1 MPAYKAI
8 ANSGPASTI
17 GAAVRIFDRAP
28 AGERRWLLWP
38 LNLLLTIALFATV
51 TLAAQGCSTITSS
64 VKSLWSSD
72 DDTSDDAADDSA
84 GEPLPPPVANVAVTY
99 KRPGDALTRATVIK
113 FFGADVIAN
122 HQRDPA
128 HLESTVRFDGG
139 VPIWEFKADEST
151 FGSITGVGAAKYS
164 VKSIEYSKVPTHFT
178 QVIPEE
184 GPPEPLD
191 RGAYYV
197 FQIDR
202 QSGSTSYQAVKV
214 LADGSL
220 QAYNAQPRAG
230 NSYLLCCNITS
241 EFPEPVVLPEPN
253 PDAQT
258 ENAPADQPPDE
269 PSAPQLSA
277 PPPDSPYSGA
287 GQPPSAPSAE
297 PPPADTTPGDSP
309 DSGLGVP

>member
-1 MPAYKAI
+1 MKI
-8 ANSGPASTI
+8 L
-17 GAAVRIFDRAP
+17 RLR
-28 AGERRWLLWP
+28 LLWP
-38 LNLLLTIALFATV
+38 INFLLTMALFTTV
-51 TLAAQGCSTITSS
+51 TFASQGCSTATSY

-72 DDTSDDAADDSA
+72 DDASTDDAADTE

-122 HQRDPA
+122 HSRDA
-128 HLESTVRFDGG
+128 SHTESVVRFDGG

-151 FGSITGVGAAKYS
+151 FGSITGVGAAKCAVQKIDYA
-164 VKSIEYSKVPTHFT
+164 KVPTHFT

-184 GPPEPLD
+184 GLPEPLD

-230 NSYLLCCNITS
+230 SSYLLCCNVAS
-241 EFPEPVVLPEPN
+241 EFPEPVVLPEPT
-253 PDAQT
+253 PGVGT
-258 ENAPADQPPDE
+258 ENTAADQPPPDE
-269 PSAPQLSA
+269 SGSSSAPPPSAS
-277 PPPDSPYSGA
+277 PPDSPYSPGS
-287 GQPPSAPSAE
+287 QPPPPLVPGAAGAPDDSSE
-297 PPPADTTPGDSP
+297 PGF
-309 DSGLGVP
+309 GVP